1 MANFILELS
10 ASRNMTGEVRNL
22 THLSCYFKLKM
33 VIMQMKLNNLIK
45 GLLIVDVV
53 LTVILIVA
61 QLF

>member
-1 MANFILELS
+1 
-10 ASRNMTGEVRNL
+10 MTGEVRNL

-45 GLLIVDVV
+45 GLLIVDIV
-53 LTVILIVA
+53 LTVILIAA